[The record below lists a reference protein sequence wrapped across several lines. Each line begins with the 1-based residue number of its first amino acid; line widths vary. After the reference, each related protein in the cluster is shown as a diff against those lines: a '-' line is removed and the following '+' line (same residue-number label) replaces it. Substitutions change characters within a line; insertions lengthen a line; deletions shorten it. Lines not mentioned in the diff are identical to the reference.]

1 MRNQTGETTSGPT
14 VEVAELDLVTPFTT
28 PELTRAAIAVA
39 EQLGSDLHAAI
50 RLIKLQ
56 VVPYAV
62 ESSTVALSFLET
74 QMGAFRSTLPL
85 HPQIIFTRN
94 SEADL
99 LRALHTD
106 SIVILASKSRP
117 WPTLIERTARKLR
130 RAGHRVV
137 LVHTKGNLHA

>member
-1 MRNQTGETTSGPT
+1 MRTQASETAPERT

-39 EQLGSDLHAAI
+39 ERLGRDLRAAI
-50 RLIKLQ
+50 RLVKLQ

-62 ESSTVALSFLET
+62 ESSTVPLSFLKA

-85 HPQIIFTRN
+85 HPHIIFTRD

-117 WPTLIERTARKLR
+117 WPTPIERMALKLR

-137 LVHTKGNLHA
+137 LVHTKGSLHA